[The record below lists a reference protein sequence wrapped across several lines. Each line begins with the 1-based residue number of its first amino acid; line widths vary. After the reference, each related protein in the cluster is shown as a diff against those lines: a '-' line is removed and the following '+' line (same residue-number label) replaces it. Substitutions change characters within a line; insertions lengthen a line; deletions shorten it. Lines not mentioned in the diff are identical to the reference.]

1 MDDIS
6 NDKVVIEERSEEVQA
21 IIDRMPTY
29 WVMWFVLGI
38 AGLIGVILTLGFVIK
53 YPDTVDGEISITG
66 TQAPVRLVANSN
78 GRMTLLAANRQQLY
92 EGDVIAY
99 IASGA
104 DYRHILK
111 VDSLLGNIYANGREK
126 YPLPDSLLLGDV
138 TSAYHSFYISYMQY
152 CRIMESDM
160 YGIMRENLEQKIKV
174 DTKVTDNLRTEIKL
188 KEYIV
193 SDTYKRL
200 QKDSVLYRA
209 KGISQ
214 KEYEERRSN
223 YLLQEEALIA
233 LRSNY
238 LTKQS
243 DMNQSRMD
251 IQRIHIEEAENKEK
265 ALSELIAQQNSLSN
279 AISLWK
285 ERYLE
290 FSPISGELEYLGF
303 WKDNSFVKAG
313 QELFTIIPKRNDI
326 IGEVMIPSYGAG
338 KVKIGHKANIKVNNF
353 PYEEY
358 GMLKGKVRS
367 LSRLTNKVETSNG
380 VIDAYMVEIEFPGG
394 LLTNFG
400 KQLPLDFEAKGSVEI
415 VTKPKRLIERLFDN
429 LKSKG
434 EK

>member
-1 MDDIS
+1 MDNIS
-6 NDKVVIEERSEEVQA
+6 NNKVVIEERSEEVQA

-29 WVMWFVLGI
+29 WVKWFVLGI
-38 AGLIGVILTLGFVIK
+38 SGLIGVILTLGFAIK
-53 YPDTVDGEISITG
+53 YPDTVNGEISITG

-78 GRMTLLAANRQQLY
+78 GRIKLLAANRQHLC
-92 EGDVIAY
+92 EGNVIAC

-111 VDSLLGNIYANGREK
+111 IDSLLRNIYANGREK

-138 TSAYHSFYISYMQY
+138 ASAYHSFYISYMQY
-152 CRIMESDM
+152 CRIMKSDM
-160 YGIMRENLEQKIKV
+160 YSIMRENLELKINM
-174 DTKVTDNLRTEIKL
+174 DTKVTDNLRNEIKL

-193 SDTYKRL
+193 NDAYKRL
-200 QKDSVLYRA
+200 QKDSVLYKA
-209 KGISQ
+209 NGISQ

-223 YLLQEEALIA
+223 YLLQEEALIV

-243 DMNQSRMD
+243 DINQSRMD
-251 IQRIHIEEAENKEK
+251 IQRIHIEETENREK
-265 ALSELIAQQNSLSN
+265 ALSELVAQQNSLSN

-285 ERYLE
+285 ERYLQ

-303 WKDNSFVKAG
+303 WKNNSFVKVG
-313 QELFTIIPKRNDI
+313 QELFTVIPKRNDI

-338 KVKIGHKANIKVNNF
+338 KVKIGQMANIKINNF

-358 GMLKGKVRS
+358 GMLKGRVRS
-367 LSRLTNKVETSNG
+367 LSRLSNKVETSKG
-380 VIDAYMVEIEFPGG
+380 VIDAYLVKIEFPIG

-400 KQLPLDFEAKGSVEI
+400 KQLTLDFEAKGSVEI
-415 VTKPKRLIERLFDN
+415 ITRPKRLIERLFDN